1 MNSYADIFQQRQNI
15 ENEYRYKV
23 QQLQQQ
29 EQALRQE
36 QSFRSYQ
43 PYQQPVTPAVRPISG
58 IEEVQNIPAIPF
70 ETLYFSD
77 TKNGKI
83 YTKQIGMD
91 GNPVIETF
99 VSEIIASPKKEKPKE
114 DSTDKVLKALADI
127 EKRLAAVEKK
137 KPVVETIEKPEG
149 KDDPS
154 TADT

>member
-1 MNSYADIFQQRQNI
+1 MNSYADIYQQRQNI
-15 ENEYRYKV
+15 ESEYRYRMD
-23 QQLQQQ
+23 QLKQQ

-36 QSFRSYQ
+36 QFKQYQ
-43 PYQQPVTPAVRPISG
+43 PYQQPVAPAVRPVSG
-58 IEEVQNIPAIPF
+58 IEEVQNTPAAPF

-77 TKNGKI
+77 PKNGKI

-99 VSEIIASPKKEKPKE
+99 VSEIIAIPKKEKPKE
-114 DSTDKVLKALADI
+114 ETDKVLKALADI

-137 KPVVETIEKPEG
+137 KPAVEAAEKPEG
-149 KDDPS
+149 KDDQH